1 MKTSLLALALLSTG
15 AFALPAL
22 AQDTPT
28 SMPGNAPAA
37 DSAAVDSTG
46 QTTAPDSTLN
56 ADATV
61 NNRAP
66 GGNYQA
72 SQPVGSGNWFIDANV
87 GRTNGNSNGGFGS
100 NASSFNFF
108 KGDRSRRTGYGVLG
122 GYRWKVGHDLGLGVE
137 AGYTDLGNF
146 RVRNIFNSQPVDQR
160 DSANALRGWLVGVN
174 GRINLAPQWY
184 LSAHGGYFR
193 ANDDNGRYYNSVGQ
207 QLGFDNGRRP
217 DRGSWYAGIGTGWD
231 VSEHFG
237 VGVQYDYFHANAG
250 KLTDP
255 VSGTQVVGVKR
266 STGMISVTGEY
277 RF

>member
-1 MKTSLLALALLSTG
+1 MKKSLLALALVSIG
-15 AFALPAL
+15 ASALPAL
-22 AQDTPT
+22 AQDTP
-28 SMPGNAPAA
+28 APA
-37 DSAAVDSTG
+37 
-46 QTTAPDSTLN
+46 QNTAPATDPASQSTPAPDTTMAAN
-56 ADATV
+56 TDGS
-61 NNRAP
+61 RSP

-72 SQPVGSGNWFIDANV
+72 SQAVGSGNWFIDANV
-87 GRTNGNSNGGFGS
+87 GRTNGNSSGGFGN

-108 KGDRSRRTGYGVLG
+108 KGDRNRRTGYGLLG
-122 GYRWKVGHDLGLGVE
+122 GYRWKVGPDLGLGVE

-146 RVRNIFNSQPVDQR
+146 RLRNVFNSQPVDQR
-160 DSANALRGWLVGVN
+160 GTVNALRGWLVGVN

-193 ANDDNGRYYNSVGQ
+193 ANDDNGRYYNSLGQ

-250 KLTDP
+250 QITDP
-255 VSGTQVVGVKR
+255 VSGTRMNGLKR
-266 STGMISVTGEY
+266 STGMVSISGEY